1 VTLRLRL
8 TFWYSTVLALIIS
21 LFGAAVYGILAASLT
36 RQIDLGLAAAAD
48 EIIRTSRFS
57 PELQTVH
64 IPPNLDQFGGPNI
77 YVQVWRTD
85 NTLFDQSASLGSYT
99 DPLDSRGLAEGRQ
112 SLRDVRIGRIH
123 LRVLTEPMQTAID
136 NQVVGYVQ
144 TAANLGVLDDA
155 KSQLLL
161 ILIGGGVAAVLL
173 AALVGGMTVRQALQP
188 LEAITQ
194 TALKITRADD
204 LSRRIPM
211 DGAPQDEVGRLG
223 MAFNESLERLERLFN
238 AQRRFL
244 ADVSHELRTPLT
256 AIRGNVDLLRRMGG
270 ADPTSLDAIQSE
282 AERMSRLVGDLLL
295 LAQADSGN
303 LPLARDRVELDT
315 LLLEVFRE
323 AQMLAAGV
331 HVSIGEIDQAVV
343 IGDRDRLKQLLL
355 NLVSNAVTYTP
366 EGGRVTLGLARVNEF
381 ARIAVSDTGVG
392 IPPDELPHIFDRF
405 YRVDKARSRLMGGA
419 GLGLSIAQRIAH
431 LHGGRLEAMSEGEGK
446 GTTFCV
452 WLPLARRPTQ
462 ATLAA

>member
-1 VTLRLRL
+1 MTLRLRL

-36 RQIDLGLAAAAD
+36 RQIDLSLAAAAD

-77 YVQVWRTD
+77 YVQVWGSD
-85 NTLFDQSASLGSYT
+85 GTLANQSARLTYK
-99 DPLDSRGLAEGRQ
+99 DPLDPGGLAAGRRA
-112 SLRDVRIGRIH
+112 LRDVRIGRIH

-144 TAANLGVLDDA
+144 AAADLRVLDDA

-161 ILIGGGVAAVLL
+161 ALIGGGVAAVLM

-270 ADPTSLDAIQSE
+270 ADPPSLDAIQSE

-381 ARIAVSDTGVG
+381 ARIAVSDTGAG

-431 LHGGRLEAMSEGEGK
+431 LHRGRLEAMSEGAGK
-446 GTTFCV
+446 GLSF
-452 WLPLARRPTQ
+452 
-462 ATLAA
+462 